1 MATRKRAAA
10 AGNTMSLPAW
20 AGYMGWQSAGMAYQA
35 RDEGRLVLAPDGK
48 NVLAAES
55 KARYLATV
63 DPAKAPVA
71 ERHAQGRA
79 EGDVDGVAP
88 PPEDEGTS
96 SGYDFQSARARREHW
111 AASREEM
118 NARKEAGEL
127 IDVAEHV
134 AAFANMG
141 ATIRAALEGWAAMLA
156 PQLAGRDEQ
165 AIRTAVADQVEQVLR
180 EISTQIKREA
190 ARTEGA
196 RA

>member
-1 MATRKRAAA
+1 MASRKKAA
-10 AGNTMSLPAW
+10 AGNTMSLPEW
-20 AGYMGWQSAGMAYQA
+20 AGYMGWASAGMAYQA
-35 RDEGRLVLAPDGK
+35 RDEGRVVLAPDGK
-48 NVLAAES
+48 SVLAAES
-55 KARYLATV
+55 KARYMATA
-63 DPAKAPVA
+63 DPAKSAVA
-71 ERHAQGRA
+71 DRHAQGRA
-79 EGDVDGVAP
+79 GDGDGDEPAT
-88 PPEDEGTS
+88 EDDGTLP
-96 SGYDFQSARARREHW
+96 GYDYQSARARREHW
-111 AASREEM
+111 AAAREEM
-118 NARKEAGEL
+118 VARKEAGEL

>member
-1 MATRKRAAA
+1 MASRKKAA
-10 AGNTMSLPAW
+10 AGNTMSLPEW
-20 AGYMGWQSAGMAYQA
+20 AGYMGWASAGMAYQA
-35 RDEGRLVLAPDGK
+35 RDEGRVVLAPDGK
-48 NVLAAES
+48 SVLAAES
-55 KARYLATV
+55 KARYMATA
-63 DPAKAPVA
+63 DPAKSAVA
-71 ERHAQGRA
+71 DRHAQGRA
-79 EGDVDGVAP
+79 GGDAPADAP
-88 PPEDEGTS
+88 PADDDGALG
-96 SGYDFQSARARREHW
+96 GYDFQSARARREHW

>member
-1 MATRKRAAA
+1 MASRKPPASA
-10 AGNTMSLPAW
+10 NTMSLPAW

-35 RDEGRLVLAPDGK
+35 RDEGRVVLAPDGK

-55 KARYLATV
+55 KARYLATA

-79 EGDVDGVAP
+79 DAADAGGTEPSGDDSAQL
-88 PPEDEGTS
+88 S
-96 SGYDFQSARARREHW
+96 YDFQSARARREHW

-118 NARKEAGEL
+118 SARKEAGDL

-134 AAFANMG
+134 AAFANLG
-141 ATIRAALEGWAAMLA
+141 ATIRAALEGWAATLA

-165 AIRTAVADQVEQVLR
+165 AIRTTVQDQVEQLLH
-180 EISTQIKREA
+180 ELNTQMRREA
-190 ARTEGA
+190 ARLEGA